1 MNSKRS
7 IPLVSVILPTYN
19 RAKLLPRSVES
30 VLNQTYK
37 NFELIIIDDGSTDN
51 TKEVVQEYIRKDKRV
66 IYLKHRKNKG
76 GSAARNTGIKK
87 AKANY
92 IAFQDSDDEWIYN
105 KLEKQVKIIKKSSYS
120 KKVIYT
126 SFVKVVGTGAYYLP
140 GKDVNKK
147 RGMIYKELLRGN
159 FIGFPT
165 ILIDKECFKR
175 VGLLDE
181 RFPRNQDWELFLRIS
196 KKYPFCFIDEPLL
209 LSFQPKESISTNHLG
224 FIEARK
230 LILER
235 HFADIKKSKKL
246 WSKFECDI
254 GGHQLRYGDKR
265 EGLSRLAKSFLLKLT
280 SKISEK

>member
-1 MNSKRS
+1 MKSKT
-7 IPLVSVILPTYN
+7 PLVSVVLPTYN
-19 RAKLLPRSVES
+19 RAELLPRSVES

-51 TKEVVQEYIRKDKRV
+51 TKEVVQEYAKKDKRV
-66 IYLKHRKNKG
+66 IYLRHKKNKG
-76 GSAARNTGIKK
+76 GSAARNTGIR
-87 AKANY
+87 KANGDY

-105 KLEKQVKIIKKSSYS
+105 KLEKQIKIIKNSSYS

-126 SFVKVVGTGAYYLP
+126 SLIKITKTKTYYLP
-140 GKDVNKK
+140 GKNIKK
-147 RGMIYKELLRGN
+147 RGGRIYEELLKGN
-159 FIGFPT
+159 FVGFPT
-165 ILIDKECFKR
+165 VLINKECFKR

-196 KKYPFCFIDEPLL
+196 KKYPFYFIDEPLL
-209 LSFQPKESISTNHLG
+209 LSFQTEESISTNPLG

-235 HFADIKKSKKL
+235 HFTDIKKSKNL
-246 WSKFECDI
+246 WSKFEYDI
-254 GGHQLRYGDKR
+254 GSYQLRYENKK
-265 EGLSRLAKSFLLKLT
+265 EGLSRLAKSFLLKLA